1 MKRTKE
7 EMGEKLNEL
16 LEKSYD
22 AEKGF
27 QKAAEKVKNDRLS
40 DFFRQ
45 KSQERKMFIKEL
57 RDEIAGY
64 GQVPENG
71 GSSTGS
77 MHRTWMDLKTA
88 LSGDDEEV
96 ILQETLKGEQA
107 ALEDYKDITTETDL
121 PPSLNSK
128 LNRQQRHIQTSIN
141 NVKMYEQMFD

>member
-45 KSQERKMFIKEL
+45 KTQERQMFIKEL
-57 RDEIAGY
+57 REEIAGY
-64 GQVPENG
+64 GQVPDHG
-71 GSSTGS
+71 GSATGS
-77 MHRTWMDLKTA
+77 MHRAWMDMKTA
-88 LSGDDEEV
+88 LSGDNEEAV
-96 ILQETLKGEQA
+96 LEESLKGERA
-107 ALEDYKDITTETDL
+107 ALKDYKDITTETDL
-121 PPSLNSK
+121 PPSLSSK
-128 LNRQQRHIQTSIN
+128 LNRQQRHIQNSIN